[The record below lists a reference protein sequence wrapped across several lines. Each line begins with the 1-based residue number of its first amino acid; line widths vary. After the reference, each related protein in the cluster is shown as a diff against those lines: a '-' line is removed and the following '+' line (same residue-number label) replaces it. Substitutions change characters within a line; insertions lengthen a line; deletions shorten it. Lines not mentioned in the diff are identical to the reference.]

1 MFSSYYTLM
10 DQLQGHLK
18 VKGQNR
24 EEKKPNYF
32 FWKRGMQRLWQCIN
46 VSNIHDWF
54 CFIGEEWCFTLWT
67 K

>member
-24 EEKKPNYF
+24 EKKTKLFFLEKRDAKA
-32 FWKRGMQRLWQCIN
+32 MAM
-46 VSNIHDWF
+46 H
-54 CFIGEEWCFTLWT
+54 
-67 K
+67 